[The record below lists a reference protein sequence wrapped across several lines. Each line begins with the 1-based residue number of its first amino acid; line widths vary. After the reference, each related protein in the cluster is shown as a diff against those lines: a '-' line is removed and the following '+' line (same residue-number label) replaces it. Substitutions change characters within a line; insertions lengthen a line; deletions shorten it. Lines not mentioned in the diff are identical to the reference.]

1 MSDQAQN
8 EDYLNLLDKRTQRL
22 KIRITVLKELIT
34 TMVEED
40 KETKRQSEI
49 LVEMLKLL
57 NIMKAF
63 EIAALIRL
71 SRYDSLSRS
80 LPPSIPD

>member
-8 EDYLNLLDKRTQRL
+8 EDNLNLLDKRTQRL
-22 KIRITVLKELIT
+22 KIRITVLKDLIT

>member
-22 KIRITVLKELIT
+22 KIRITVLKDLIT